1 MNLKEKLYQ
10 IRNNILSA
18 QKIHGFD
25 HPVDIMAVTKT
36 RPFNYIKEC
45 YRAHIFAIGEN
56 RIQEAVEKFQSF
68 SDMPK
73 LIKRF
78 IGHLQSNKVNK
89 CLDLFDAVD
98 SVDSAKLAR
107 KISNRAAY
115 LGKTVPVLLEV
126 NTSGEPQK
134 GGFNPDRVDDML
146 FCINEKNIQVKG
158 LMTIGPHTKD
168 ENKIRKSFID
178 LRELSHAL
186 NQQSNDECKLKE
198 LSMGMSGDY
207 ELAVEE
213 GSTMVR
219 LGTAL
224 FGLRE

>member
-10 IRNNILSA
+10 IRNNILFA
-18 QKIHGFD
+18 QETHGFD
-25 HPVDIMAVTKT
+25 HSVEIVAVTKT

-45 YRAHIFAIGEN
+45 YKAHIFAIGEN
-56 RIQEAVEKFQSF
+56 RIQEAVEKFQPF

-98 SVDSAKLAR
+98 SVDSIKLAR
-107 KISNRAAY
+107 KISNRAAS

-126 NTSGEPQK
+126 NTSREPQK
-134 GGFNPDRVDDML
+134 GGFNPDMVDEML
-146 FCINEKNIQVKG
+146 SCINEKNIEVNG
-158 LMTIGPHTKD
+158 LMTVGPNTGDK
-168 ENKIRKSFID
+168 EKIRQSFIE
-178 LRELSHAL
+178 LRELSHYL
-186 NQQSNDECKLKE
+186 NQQYGENRLKE

-207 ELAVEE
+207 KLAVEE
-213 GSTMVR
+213 GSTIVR

-224 FGLRE
+224 FGHRE

>member
-1 MNLKEKLYQ
+1 MEPELLLGDNHIALGRMNKEQ
-10 IRNNILSA
+10 IYSTVLGPVVTEKDTMGSE
-18 QKIHGFD
+18 HGQVSFR
-25 HPVDIMAVTKT
+25 VAMNATK
-36 RPFNYIKEC
+36 P
-45 YRAHIFAIGEN
+45 

-98 SVDSAKLAR
+98 SVDSIKLAR
-107 KISNRAAY
+107 KISNRATS

-126 NTSGEPQK
+126 NTSREPQK
-134 GGFNPDRVDDML
+134 GGFNPGMVDEML
-146 FCINEKNIQVKG
+146 SCLNEKNIQVNG
-158 LMTIGPHTKD
+158 LMTVGPNTRD
-168 ENKIRKSFID
+168 EDKIRQSFTD
-178 LRELSHAL
+178 LRELSHYL
-186 NQQSNDECKLKE
+186 NQQCGESRFKE

-213 GSTMVR
+213 GSTIVR

-224 FGLRE
+224 FGPRE

>member
-18 QKIHGFD
+18 QEICGFD
-25 HPVDIMAVTKT
+25 HPVEIVAVTKT
-36 RPFNYIKEC
+36 RSFNYIKEC
-45 YRAHIFAIGEN
+45 YKANVFAIGEN
-56 RIQEAVEKFQSF
+56 RIQEAVGKFQSF

-98 SVDSAKLAR
+98 SVDSIKLAR
-107 KISNRAAY
+107 KISNRAAS

-126 NTSGEPQK
+126 NTSREPQK
-134 GGFNPDRVDDML
+134 GGFNPDMVDEML
-146 FCINEKNIQVKG
+146 SCINEKNIEVNG
-158 LMTIGPHTKD
+158 LMTVGPNTRD
-168 ENKIRKSFID
+168 EDKIRKSFTD
-178 LRELSHAL
+178 LRKLFHYL
-186 NQQSNDECKLKE
+186 NQQCGESRLKE

-213 GSTMVR
+213 GSTIVR

-224 FGLRE
+224 FGPRE

>member
-10 IRNNILSA
+10 IRNNILYA
-18 QKIHGFD
+18 QERHGFD
-25 HPVDIMAVTKT
+25 HPVEIVAVTKT

-45 YRAHIFAIGEN
+45 YRVHISAIGEN
-56 RIQEAVEKFQSF
+56 RIQEAVEKFQPF
-68 SDMPK
+68 SEMPE
-73 LIKRF
+73 LIRRF

-89 CLDLFDAVD
+89 CIELFDTVD
-98 SVDSAKLAR
+98 SVDSIKLAR
-107 KISNRAAY
+107 KISNRAAS

-126 NTSGEPQK
+126 NTSKEPQK
-134 GGFNPDRVDDML
+134 GGFNPDMVDDML
-146 FCINEKNIQVKG
+146 SCINEKNIQVKG
-158 LMTIGPHTKD
+158 LMTVGPNTRD
-168 ENKIRKSFID
+168 EDKKRQSFID
-178 LRELSHAL
+178 LRELSYYL
-186 NQQSNDECKLKE
+186 NQQSGERKLKE

-224 FGLRE
+224 FGPRK